1 MSEAGHKFLA
11 KLGKKRL
18 RPGGK
23 RATDWLIAEGGFS
36 KEKRILEV
44 ACNRGTT
51 AIELAQRF
59 GCKITA
65 VDMDAQ
71 ALEVAKKSAGT
82 TGVAHLI
89 SFERANAMKLPY
101 QDASFDIV
109 INEAMLT
116 MQADQAK
123 KKCVME
129 YLRVLKPGG
138 LLLTHDVLLKEAK
151 ESIRQEL
158 SQAIHV
164 NVGPLT
170 QDGWEQV
177 MIESGYCDVKAL
189 TGEMT
194 LMKLSGMIYDEGLL
208 GTLKI
213 CVNACKKENRK
224 QFLTMYKMFA
234 KNKQKLGFIAMASYK
249 SSKR

>member
-71 ALEVAKKSAGT
+71 ALEVAKKSAET
-82 TGVAHLI
+82 AGVAHLI

-101 QDASFDIV
+101 EDASFNIV
-109 INEAMLT
+109 I
-116 MQADQAK
+116 
-123 KKCVME
+123 
-129 YLRVLKPGG
+129 
-138 LLLTHDVLLKEAK
+138 
-151 ESIRQEL
+151 
-158 SQAIHV
+158 
-164 NVGPLT
+164 
-170 QDGWEQV
+170 
-177 MIESGYCDVKAL
+177 
-189 TGEMT
+189 
-194 LMKLSGMIYDEGLL
+194 MKL
-208 GTLKI
+208 
-213 CVNACKKENRK
+213 C
-224 QFLTMYKMFA
+224 
-234 KNKQKLGFIAMASYK
+234 
-249 SSKR
+249 